1 METEKSLQRKNETKD
16 LRNEALKEIQLN
28 SAKQNS
34 RAKNWQPKED
44 VVLKQGIELGL
55 TPSMIADCMNED
67 DELNYRHYTDR
78 SIVNRKSRL
87 GLTNPVFSDK
97 YRNETILRCKK
108 LLMEEG
114 KSLVDYNNANYMTVK
129 CNKCNHEWER
139 HTLKKRGCPKC
150 KEHNFAGGMPTG
162 PEPALVYL
170 LYYKEIDNYKPG
182 YAEIGKSSSPEE
194 AIHRTSK
201 SRKYPWSYEIVAYD
215 LSTKTNAGIHEQNIL
230 KDTWDSRTFIET
242 QEFAGWTEFRT
253 AKTIK
258 YFKIEGKFN
267 TWLK

>member
-1 METEKSLQRKNETKD
+1 
-16 LRNEALKEIQLN
+16 
-28 SAKQNS
+28 
-34 RAKNWQPKED
+34 
-44 VVLKQGIELGL
+44 
-55 TPSMIADCMNED
+55 
-67 DELNYRHYTDR
+67 
-78 SIVNRKSRL
+78 
-87 GLTNPVFSDK
+87 
-97 YRNETILRCKK
+97 
-108 LLMEEG
+108 
-114 KSLVDYNNANYMTVK
+114 
-129 CNKCNHEWER
+129 
-139 HTLKKRGCPKC
+139 
-150 KEHNFAGGMPTG
+150 MPTG

-230 KDTWDSRTFIET
+230 NDTLDSRTFIET
-242 QEFAGWTEFRT
+242 QEFDGWTEFRT

>member
-1 METEKSLQRKNETKD
+1 METEKSLQRKNGTKD
-16 LRNEALKEIQLN
+16 LRNEALKEIQLD
-28 SAKQNS
+28 SAKQNG

-87 GLTNPVFSDK
+87 GLTNPVNWAFK
-97 YRNETILRCKK
+97 AETILRCKK
-108 LLMEEG
+108 LLMEAG
-114 KSLVDYNNANYMTVK
+114 QSLVDYNNAHNITVK
-129 CNKCNHEWER
+129 CNKCNHEWKVYTQHQR
-139 HTLKKRGCPKC
+139 PCPKC
-150 KEHNFAGGMPTG
+150 REHKFTGGLPTG

-170 LYYKEIDNYKPG
+170 LYFEEIDSYKPG

-201 SRKYPWSYEIVAYD
+201 PRKYPWSYEIVAYD
-215 LSTKTNAGIHEQNIL
+215 LSTKTNAAIHEQNL
-230 KDTWDSRTFIET
+230 LNNTLDSRTFIEP
-242 QEFAGWTEFRT
+242 QEFDGWTEFRT

-258 YFKIEGKFN
+258 YLKIEGNFN